1 MHSAPSNASKTTE
14 KPRGWSEGE
23 LEMGSVEIQIR

>member
-1 MHSAPSNASKTTE
+1 MHSAPSNASKNTE
-14 KPRGWSEGE
+14 KPGAWSEGE